1 MNDAARSERATND
14 DERRRADEVSLKVIT
29 DALEIRNASSFWWK
43 TKAKRLF
50 SRVTDGRPARIV
62 DEKISAFEAER
73 DGKTPRR
80 RLLRITRAPAPRQS
94 SAMGK
99 GGNASAAGPKPVGK
113 GLNPD
118 RQYTQI
124 RGEVRV
130 APRARRS
137 SLRRTRRP
145 VSRTTRHQA
154 VCAIQSVVKM
164 ATSTSS
170 RSRALADPRD
180 TLASSL
186 LMPP

>member
-1 MNDAARSERATND
+1 MMTNVAAQTWFRS
-14 DERRRADEVSLKVIT
+14 VT
-29 DALEIRNASSFWWK
+29 DALEIRNASSFILQVENK
-43 TKAKRLF
+43 SQEIILA
-50 SRVTDGRPARIV
+50 RVTDGRPARIV